1 MVSFPSPASLCL
13 SAMEQDAAGQTKG
26 PVSTRDTRKDSRSVR
41 EHLLGQCGSGMVRSG
56 KQARQL
62 PQFLSFAAGDA
73 PGARV

>member
-1 MVSFPSPASLCL
+1 MLHGKPKVPFPRGMPGTTQQES
-13 SAMEQDAAGQTKG
+13 E
-26 PVSTRDTRKDSRSVR
+26 SVR